1 MLYGDLF
8 IWWAISI
15 SWSIV
20 FLIGVS
26 VYLYRISRKG
36 ANEKGQTKM
45 TIGAVLSNFV
55 FIWVLIGLLTL
66 YIISIHMGSSILF
79 AAGNILVEAI
89 LISYT
94 ATNRIK
100 RSEEKVADNTGTK
113 IQNR

>member
-26 VYLYRISRKG
+26 IYLYRNSKKRVG
-36 ANEKGQTKM
+36 ESSQTKAS
-45 TIGAVLSNFV
+45 TVAVLSNFV

-66 YIISIHMGSSILF
+66 YIVSIHMGSSLLF
-79 AAGNILVEAI
+79 AAGNIAVEVI
-89 LISYT
+89 LIVY
-94 ATNRIK
+94 AI
-100 RSEEKVADNTGTK
+100 VGGTK
-113 IQNR
+113 KSG